1 MHNVQIN
8 IHKTDDSNT
17 VKPTPTP
24 PQEVDFTAVNNKIYE
39 VKRILMH
46 DLNELKEDTKTDLA
60 KIKGDIDGLRHTL
73 IQHDLKIDFNKKHIE
88 KVENQPD
95 TNYQPQLD
103 QMKQRQ
109 LLLESTFITP
119 HNRIST
125 LESYGA
131 KIDQMKEK
139 ILTLDVQHSN
149 LSLRLENFEWRLDN
163 LTHMTAKSIE
173 PDNTQDPPPEKKT
186 KPDVNNNTC
195 NNC

>member
-24 PQEVDFTAVNNKIYE
+24 PQEVDFTTVNNKIDE

-73 IQHDLKIDFNKKHIE
+73 IQHDLKIEFHKKHIE

-186 KPDVNNNTC
+186 KPDVNINTC